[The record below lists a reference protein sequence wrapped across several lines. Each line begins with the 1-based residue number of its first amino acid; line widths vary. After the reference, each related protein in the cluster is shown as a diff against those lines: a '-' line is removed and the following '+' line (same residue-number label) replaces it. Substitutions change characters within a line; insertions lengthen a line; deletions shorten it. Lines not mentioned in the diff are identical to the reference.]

1 MYDAGRIIL
10 EESKSQND
18 LSDSTSQVG
27 LIKNRKSGGNVIST
41 SFKNESSR
49 NSKISQELSEI
60 QQQL

>member
-27 LIKNRKSGGNVIST
+27 LKKNKKSGGNQMSNPLT
-41 SFKNESSR
+41 SVRNGSSI
-49 NSKISQELSEI
+49 ISQDISDV
-60 QQQL
+60 QL